1 MKNEKDENNKNF
13 CVAVDVGGTKIT
25 SALIDR
31 KAQLSEKSKV
41 FTEKSDA
48 DKSVK
53 QVIAIIKKLID
64 TAGNKGGEI
73 QAVGIAI
80 PGAVF
85 QKAGLVWAPNIPG
98 WDQLDLQKRLQD
110 TIDLPIIIDSDR
122 SACVL
127 GEQWIGAARKLKNV
141 VFLTV
146 GTGIGAGIISGGR
159 LIRGSDDISGA
170 VGWFALNPM
179 PRPEYRKMGCFEA
192 EASGYAIGRKALTSF
207 NTGETSVMV
216 EMVNQDLRQLTAV
229 TVIEAAKQKDPIAV
243 KIITSAVKYLAM
255 GVANIVSILNPRM
268 IVLGGGLFQS
278 GDYLLEPIRK
288 EFKKWAQPLAADRV
302 RIELTKLG
310 EDAALY
316 GAGKLAWLKISKP
329 TQ

>member
-1 MKNEKDENNKNF
+1 MNKKNDSNNQDY
-13 CVAVDVGGTKIT
+13 CIAVDVGGTKIT

-31 KAQLSEKSKV
+31 KAQLTEKNKV
-41 FTEKSDA
+41 FTEKSGA
-48 DKSVK
+48 DKSVE
-53 QVIAIIKKLID
+53 QVIAIIKKLIE
-64 TAGNKGGEI
+64 TAGKDGGKI

-85 QKAGLVWAPNIPG
+85 HKAGLVWAPNIPG
-98 WDQLDLQKRLQD
+98 WEQLDLQKRLQD
-110 TIDLPIIIDSDR
+110 KIELPIIIDSDR

-159 LIRGSDDISGA
+159 LIRGSDDIAGA

-179 PRPEYRKMGCFEA
+179 PRPEYREMGCFEA
-192 EASGYAIGRKALTSF
+192 EASGDAIGRKAVSSL
-207 NTGETSVMV
+207 NTGETSMMI
-216 EMVNQDLRQLTAV
+216 EMVNRDLRQLTAV
-229 TVIEAAKQKDPIAV
+229 TVIEAAKKKDPIAV

-278 GDYLLEPIRK
+278 GDYLLDPIRK
-288 EFKKWAQPLAADRV
+288 EFKKWAQPLAAERV
-302 RIELTKLG
+302 AIELTKLG

-316 GAGKLAWLKISKP
+316 GAGKLAWLKITNP
-329 TQ
+329 NL